1 MAPGLVESANQIS
14 QKLPIEKWVRPEST
28 KKNLDWAPLSTID
41 LSRFD
46 EPGGKQELAKQ
57 LYDAVI
63 YPNPDACMPLNL
75 ARLPELASG

>member
-1 MAPGLVESANQIS
+1 MAPGLVEPALQASN
-14 QKLPIEKWVRPEST
+14 KLPIEPWSRPKQTNE
-28 KKNLDWAPLSTID
+28 NLDWAPLATID

-63 YPNPDACMPLNL
+63 QYQAFHVNLN
-75 ARLPELASG
+75 